1 MRRILLPSLFLLSHL
16 LVQSDARA
24 QTAQCQNATV
34 QLDANGDA
42 SLPDQLLFLPQ
53 VDIDVQPS
61 NGAPEV
67 NNVWQSFTPTVS
79 GILDRITVVMET
91 LNAPTGL
98 NLTIYSGQGTGGAVL
113 HTQAIPSFALGAN
126 VLDIATTLDL
136 IAGNVYTFRVNCTGG
151 TFYPQR
157 NNGDIYAGGLSSIG
171 PNFDLIFSTSMLQRP
186 SIDNGSTSATGIA
199 SFALSRNTFSCTDH
213 GNVPVTLT
221 VTAKGGGTSSCV
233 STISVEDNIPP
244 TALCANTFP
253 PVTTSLTFDK
263 ISPVSIPDNN
273 PLGVGQTLTVPSP
286 GTIVSMKVNV
296 DITHT
301 WVGDLFISLQSPS
314 GQVRTLVDRIGV
326 PPGFG
331 CSAANL
337 VITLDPNAATPVENA
352 TCVSPVTGTYLPEES
367 LSPYYGQNMQGT
379 WTLTVVDA
387 AGGDVGLLNSWSIDF
402 EMINTPGNYIPVVL
416 DVNGDGE
423 LLLADVDN
431 GSGDNCSFT
440 QSLSQSVFNCSHVGL
455 NNITMTVTDV
465 GLNSATCDVIV
476 EVIDNIPPA
485 VFCQDVTVYLDA
497 NGFASIS
504 LGDVDN
510 GSSDACGIAVIGL
523 DVTDFDC
530 NDIGANT
537 VTLYAEDVNGN
548 SNTCTATVTVV
559 DDENPLIFCPSSQTL
574 CATGGTGAVV
584 TYADPV
590 GFDNCSFTIVQT
602 DLSGLVSG
610 SMFPTGTT
618 NIAYTI
624 TDDGGN
630 TASCSFNVTVNAK
643 PVAGFTYIPACA
655 SEPLFFTNTSTIEAG
670 YSIVSHVWD
679 MGDGSG
685 PITQVNPLFVYTASG
700 DYNVTLTVTSADGC
714 VDVITQTVTVTAT
727 PDADFSADPVCL
739 GTVTQFQNLTTSDPG
754 YAGNVSYVWNFGDG
768 SPVSTDVS
776 PSHTYA
782 LSGIFTVT
790 LTATN
795 DEGCADVIQRAV
807 IVSAL
812 PQAQFV
818 SSTACEGAA
827 TQFTDLSFGTNLSHA
842 WDFGDGNAA
851 TAQNPSNLY
860 AGGGVYTATLT
871 VTAPGGCQSTVSN
884 SVTVLESPEV
894 AFSFV
899 NACAGSTIQFTN
911 TSDAG
916 TYTWDFGDNSSS
928 VLSNPSKTYPVEGLY
943 DVTLTVLS
951 PQSCSSSLTQTVE
964 VYRNPTFTLQPTAA
978 LCFGESSG
986 TLFVNPIPP
995 VANFWE
1001 ITVNGGAPVT
1011 NQFLYTGLPAG
1022 NYAVTVVDEFGC
1034 AGSDSTVIGQPSAPL
1049 SLGTPLLTNLL
1060 CNGDNSGAL
1069 IIAADGGTSPYTYA
1083 INGGAF
1089 QSSGTFGGLSAN
1101 DYFVEVQDANG
1112 CSVSTSLYSITEPAV
1127 LALTLASA
1135 SDLLC
1140 NSDFTGELSTLT
1152 AGGTAPYQ
1160 YSIDGGSFGVA
1171 SAFNGLSAGQHVVV
1185 VRDAN
1190 ACEASVQTTLTEPGI
1205 LQLSVV
1211 NSENILCNGQNTGTV
1226 TVAAAAGT
1234 APYQYSRDGVNFQ
1247 GSGAF
1252 SGFGPGTYTFYVTD
1266 ANGCTA
1272 QVLQTL
1278 TQPQSISMQTT
1289 SVPVLC
1295 FGQST
1300 GSITAIGA
1308 GGTLPYSYSF
1318 NGGGSFQPGA
1328 TATGLASGSYVV
1340 VVRDVNGCQVSQGVD
1355 ITEAAQPLVLTGAST
1370 AAGCVG
1376 AATGSVVLTATGGTP
1391 TYTYSANGVVFQS
1404 QNQFGGLSAGTY
1416 TYMVMDING
1425 CQAEASLTVAE
1436 PLSGV
1441 QINEVVVN
1449 NPSCGLSANGAVT
1462 VQASGGTPS
1471 YTFSANGVT
1480 FQSSPI
1486 LSGLSVGTYS
1496 ITVLDANGC
1505 TSAQEV
1511 TLQAPAALEI
1521 TVVNVVGVECA
1532 GSFVGGLEVSG
1543 SGGIP
1548 GYTWSLSGGAQQT
1561 SGAFTEL
1568 TNGVYNVQITDVN
1581 GCTAT
1586 VPVEVPFEFP
1596 VPVAEFTY
1604 IISGN
1609 AVVFNN
1615 LSQFGDSYLW
1625 NFGDGNVSTEE
1636 NPTHFYETLG
1646 PYTVTLS
1653 VTNGCGTRSRSRSFN
1668 NLTLGVDEDVENAFA
1683 LYPNPASDELFI
1695 TTARDVSGS
1704 TVLEVTSIAGKRVMM
1719 QTVGGMSAN
1728 GRVRLDVSGLG
1739 QGLYLL
1745 SLQTA
1750 EGRSVIRF
1758 NVTR

>member
-1 MRRILLPSLFLLSHL
+1 MRRILLPSLFVLSHL
-16 LVQSDARA
+16 LVQSDALS
-24 QTAQCQNATV
+24 QTAQCQNATL

-91 LNAPTGL
+91 LNVPVGL
-98 NLTIYSGQGTGGAVL
+98 NLTIYSGQGTGGTVL
-113 HTQAIPSFALGAN
+113 HTQSIASLALGAN
-126 VLDIATTLDL
+126 ILDIATTLDL
-136 IAGNVYTFRVNCTGG
+136 VAGNVYTFRVNCSGG

-157 NNGDIYAGGLSSIG
+157 NNGNIYAGGLSSIG
-171 PNFDLIFSTSMLQRP
+171 ANFDLVFSTRMLERP
-186 SIDNGSTSATGIA
+186 SIDNGSTSATGIS
-199 SFALSRNTFSCTDH
+199 SFALSRNTFSCTDN

-221 VTAKGGGTSSCV
+221 VTAKNGGTASCV
-233 STISVEDNIPP
+233 STVSVEDNIDP
-244 TALCANTFP
+244 TAVCVGG
-253 PVTTSLTFDK
+253 PVT
-263 ISPVSIPDNN
+263 V
-273 PLGVGQTLTVPSP
+273 
-286 GTIVSMKVNV
+286 
-296 DITHT
+296 
-301 WVGDLFISLQSPS
+301 
-314 GQVRTLVDRIGV
+314 
-326 PPGFG
+326 
-331 CSAANL
+331 
-337 VITLDPNAATPVENA
+337 TLD
-352 TCVSPVTGTYLPEES
+352 
-367 LSPYYGQNMQGT
+367 
-379 WTLTVVDA
+379 
-387 AGGDVGLLNSWSIDF
+387 I
-402 EMINTPGNYIPVVL
+402 
-416 DVNGDGE
+416 NGDGLISLGE
-423 LLLADVDN
+423 VDN
-431 GSGDNCSFT
+431 GSGDNCTFNR
-440 QSLSQSVFNCSHVGL
+440 SLSQSTFNCGHVGL
-455 NNITMTVTDV
+455 NTITMTVLDV
-465 GLNSATCDVIV
+465 GLNTATCDVIV

-485 VFCQDVTVYLDA
+485 VFCQDLTVSLDA
-497 NGFASIS
+497 NGFASVS
-504 LGDVDN
+504 VGDIDN
-510 GSSDACGIAVIGL
+510 GSNDACGIAVIEL

-530 NDIGANT
+530 TDIGANT
-537 VTLYAEDVNGN
+537 VTLYVEDGNGN

-559 DDENPLIFCPSSQTL
+559 DDTDPLIFCPSSQTL
-574 CATGGTGAVV
+574 CATGGTGAVI
-584 TYADPV
+584 TYSDPV
-590 GFDNCSFTIVQT
+590 GFDNCSFNIVQT

-618 NIAYTI
+618 TIAYTV

-630 TASCSFNVTVNAK
+630 TASCSFNVKVDAK

-655 SEPLFFTNTSTIEAG
+655 SEPLFFTNTSTIESG

-685 PITQVNPLFVYTASG
+685 PITQVNPLFVYTSSG

-714 VDVITQTVTVTAT
+714 VDEITQTVTVTAT
-727 PDADFSADPVCL
+727 PEADFSAAPVCL
-739 GTVTQFQNLTTSDPG
+739 GAVTEFTNLTTSDPG
-754 YAGNVSYVWNFGDG
+754 YTGNVSYVWNFGDG
-768 SPVSTDVS
+768 SPLSTDAS
-776 PSHTYA
+776 PSHIYA

-795 DEGCADVIQRAV
+795 DEGCSDVIQRLV

-818 SSTACEGAA
+818 SSTACEGTA
-827 TQFTDLSFGTNLSHA
+827 TQFTDLSFGTDLSYA
-842 WDFGDGNAA
+842 WDFGDGNLA

-884 SVTVLESPEV
+884 SVTVFESPEV
-894 AFSFV
+894 AFSFA

-916 TYTWDFGDNSSS
+916 TYTWNFGDNNSS
-928 VLSNPSKTYPVEGLY
+928 VLTDPANTYPVEGLY

-951 PQSCSSSLTQTVE
+951 SQSCFSSLTQTVE
-964 VYRNPTFTLQPTAA
+964 VYRNPTFTLQPTSA

-1022 NYAVTVVDEFGC
+1022 NYAVSVLDEFGC
-1034 AGSDSTVIGQPSAPL
+1034 VGSGTTIIGQPMAPL
-1049 SLGTPLLTNLL
+1049 SLGTPSLTNLL
-1060 CNGDNSGAL
+1060 CNGDNTGSL
-1069 IIAADGGTSPYTYA
+1069 TIEADGGTSPYTYA

-1089 QSSGTFGGLSAN
+1089 QSSGTFIGLAAN
-1101 DYFVEVQDANG
+1101 DYFVEAQDVNG
-1112 CSVSTSLYSITEPAV
+1112 CSVSTQLYTITQPAV
-1127 LALTLASA
+1127 LVLSLAS
-1135 SDLLC
+1135 SSNLLC
-1140 NSDFTGELSTLT
+1140 NGDFSGALSTLT
-1152 AGGTAPYQ
+1152 AGGTSPYL
-1160 YSIDGGSFGVA
+1160 YSIDGGSFGT
-1171 SAFNGLSAGQHVVV
+1171 SFSFNGLAAGQHVVI

-1190 ACEASVQTTLTEPGI
+1190 SCEASVQTTLTEPGI

-1211 NSENILCNGQNTGTV
+1211 NSENILCNGQNTGSV

-1234 APYQYSRDGVNFQ
+1234 APYQYSKDGVNYQ

-1252 SGFGPGTYTFYVTD
+1252 TGFGSGTHTFFVTD

-1272 QVLQTL
+1272 QVSQTL
-1278 TQPQSISMQTT
+1278 TQPQPISMQTT
-1289 SVPVLC
+1289 SVPVFC
-1295 FGQST
+1295 FGAST

-1318 NGGGSFQPGA
+1318 NGGASFQPGF

-1340 VVRDVNGCQVSQGVD
+1340 VVRDVNGCQVSQGVE
-1355 ITEAAQPLVLTGAST
+1355 ITEVAQPLVLTGAST
-1370 AAGCVG
+1370 ASGCVG
-1376 AATGSVVLTATGGTP
+1376 AANGSVVLTATGGTP
-1391 TYTYSANGVVFQS
+1391 TYTYSANGVVFQN
-1404 QNQFGGLSAGTY
+1404 QNQFGGLAAGTY

-1425 CQAEASLTVAE
+1425 CQASVSLTVAE

-1441 QINEVVVN
+1441 QISEVLVN
-1449 NPSCGLSANGAVT
+1449 DPACGLSTNGAVT

-1471 YTFSANGVT
+1471 YTYSANGSI

-1486 LSGLSVGTYS
+1486 LSGLGVGTYN
-1496 ITVLDANGC
+1496 VMVRDANGC
-1505 TSAQEV
+1505 TSTQEV
-1511 TLQAPAALEI
+1511 TLQAPPALEI

-1532 GSFVGGLEVSG
+1532 GSFVGSLEVSG

-1561 SGAFTEL
+1561 LGTFTEL
-1568 TNGVYNVQITDVN
+1568 TNGVYNVQIEDVN

-1625 NFGDGNVSTEE
+1625 NFGDGNTSIEE

-1653 VTNGCGTRSRSRSFN
+1653 VTNGCGTRTRSRSFN
-1668 NLTLGVDEDVENAFA
+1668 NLTLGVDEDVENTFG

-1695 TTARDVSGS
+1695 TTAKDVNGT
-1704 TVLEVTSIAGKRVMM
+1704 TVLEVTSIAGKRVMVN
-1719 QTVGGMSAN
+1719 TVGGMNAN

-1739 QGLYLL
+1739 QGMYLL
-1745 SLQTA
+1745 SVQSG